1 MAKARM
7 TDLSDLLETRKATPV
22 APKPVPTPDGEGAV
36 PKPAKRPAVP
46 KAAPAAQK
54 QKTEAP
60 PAVTVPSAPVGL
72 PRYKTLVRKES
83 RLTAAQADRLSG
95 VVRGLNLARQGQGE
109 RITDNTLIR
118 VGLELLFTRLDD
130 LHGTT
135 EADLLRSLG
144 LAETD

>member
-7 TDLSDLLETRKATPV
+7 TDLRDLLETRKATPA
-22 APKPVPTPDGEGAV
+22 APKPVPAQSGEEAV
-36 PKPAKRPAVP
+36 PKSAKRPSAP
-46 KAAPAAQK
+46 KTASAAQK

-60 PAVTVPSAPVGL
+60 PAATVPSVPIGL

-95 VVRGLNLARQGQGE
+95 LVRGLNLARQGQGE

-118 VGLELLFTRLDD
+118 VSLELLFTRLDD
-130 LHGTT
+130 LHGST
-135 EADLLRSLG
+135 ETDLLRSLG
-144 LAETD
+144 LTETD

>member
-7 TDLSDLLETRKATPV
+7 TDLSDLLETRKAAPS
-22 APKPVPTPDGEGAV
+22 APKPVPAPHGKETAS
-36 PKPAKRPAVP
+36 KPAKRPAAP

-54 QKTEAP
+54 QNTEAP
-60 PAVTVPSAPVGL
+60 PAVTVSSTPAGL

-144 LAETD
+144 LHEID

>member
-7 TDLSDLLETRKATPV
+7 TDLSDLLQTRKATPV
-22 APKPVPTPDGEGAV
+22 APKPAPTPDGEGAV

-54 QKTEAP
+54 QKTETP
-60 PAVTVPSAPVGL
+60 PAVTVPSVPVGL

-144 LAETD
+144 LAEGD

>member
-7 TDLSDLLETRKATPV
+7 TDLSDLLETRKATP
-22 APKPVPTPDGEGAV
+22 APSKPAPAPAGEKAA
-36 PKPAKRPAVP
+36 PKPAKRPAAP

-54 QKTEAP
+54 QNTEAP
-60 PAVTVPSAPVGL
+60 LPAAAPSAPGGL

-83 RLTAAQADRLSG
+83 RLTVAQADRLSG

-144 LAETD
+144 LTETD